1 MTPSATF
8 GTSRLTL
15 LLYVAKGLGSNNQLI
30 LDGSEEKSLATAAD
44 EYGSLLLPPGASN
57 PPTNVKLSHG
67 FDVKRT
73 ATHPLDKVN
82 FRLLI

>member
-1 MTPSATF
+1 M
-8 GTSRLTL
+8 L
-15 LLYVAKGLGSNNQLI
+15 LILYVAKDLGSNNQLI

-44 EYGSLLLPPGASN
+44 ESGSLLLPPGASN

-73 ATHPLDKVN
+73 TTHPLDKVKMS
-82 FRLLI
+82 RLLVSKKYCIYP